1 MRRRIAAILVTF
13 GLLVPLQEAAAHGG
27 GLDRY
32 GCHRETATN
41 TRHCHRSS
49 DDDKDVP
56 WAVIAGVAGGALV
69 LFLVLR
75 GFNERNQAALADIQ
89 IVPHLDPENRLG
101 VAAQYSLGP
110 AGLVGVRTTAGFV
123 DEPHRVGAYW
133 RLRF

>member
-1 MRRRIAAILVTF
+1 MRGRIAAILVAF

-75 GFNERNQAALADIQ
+75 SFNERNQAALADVQ
-89 IVPHLDPENRLG
+89 IVPHLNPDNRLG
-101 VAAQYSLGP
+101 VAAEYSLGP
-110 AGLVGVRTTAGFV
+110 AGQMGVHTTAGLV